1 MEEPPSFPSSV
12 LCLGCYEHKLQS
24 QRWALPHPRCLSPS
38 SHRHRG
44 LRSEAAPV
52 FKGIGHWV
60 VWALF
65 LELFLLSFPAV
76 SHWELLQERCEH
88 CGCAVL
94 CHAVLRRAVLCC
106 AGLMLLLTR
115 CSVGWHHVRM
125 AQCTMW
131 GCSCTLGTPR
141 LRIGLWWPL
150 PRPSLCFRQLP
161 LPSALRRSLVT
172 VCLSQLKCNWE

>member
-12 LCLGCYEHKLQS
+12 LCLGCHEHKLQS

-88 CGCAVL
+88 CGCAVP
-94 CHAVLRRAVLCC
+94 CCAVLRRAVLCWAHAAPDPVQC
-106 AGLMLLLTR
+106 GVAPCEDGTVHDVGLLLHPGDTSAAHWALVAASATLALLSAAATAK
-115 CSVGWHHVRM
+115 CSPEEPCH
-125 AQCTMW
+125 
-131 GCSCTLGTPR
+131 
-141 LRIGLWWPL
+141 
-150 PRPSLCFRQLP
+150 SLFEP
-161 LPSALRRSLVT
+161 IEV
-172 VCLSQLKCNWE
+172 